1 MAIFSFLKKKTRAHG
16 TKAAPPW
23 RGAGAFKKS
32 SGTSSKIAE
41 LRSPYMKKPTFTG
54 KFFKRGR
61 RKKSLVIPTIQPK
74 ILSKA
79 KKILTFIVALA
90 VASGLIY
97 LVGFSGFFDI
107 KSWEITEDGNKI
119 TNDEPLN
126 DLMKKQ
132 KYKNLVFLDDKLIT
146 TQIKSLHPEV
156 KKVIVKKIFPQ
167 KIKVE
172 IEKYPIVA
180 NIVNVVQGIQKKFL
194 VDTQGFL
201 ADENIEN
208 PELPFI
214 KIFTNE
220 VFTVRTIGLE
230 ENKLTYIMNSI
241 NLFQE
246 KFAMK
251 VINAEYHVR
260 EREIHLQTEKNFM
273 VWIDM
278 EKDLNEQMEKLKKAL
293 PKLNIY
299 NTPLEYIDLRIA
311 GNDNQKVIF
320 KRRK

>member
-1 MAIFSFLKKKTRAHG
+1 MAIFPFRKKR
-16 TKAAPPW
+16 
-23 RGAGAFKKS
+23 S
-32 SGTSSKIAE
+32 SGTSSNIAE
-41 LRSPYMKKPTFTG
+41 LRSPYMKKPAITG

-61 RKKSLVIPTIQPK
+61 RKKSLVMPTIQPK
-74 ILSKA
+74 TLSKA
-79 KKILTFIVALA
+79 KGILTLIVALA
-90 VASGLIY
+90 VAGGLAY

-107 KSWEITEDGNKI
+107 KSWEIIEDGNKI

-132 KYKNLVFLDDKLIT
+132 KYKNLVFLDDKQVT
-146 TQIKSLHPEV
+146 AQIKALHPEV
-156 KKVIVKKIFPQ
+156 KKVVVKKIFPQ

-194 VDTQGFL
+194 VDTKGFL
-201 ADENIEN
+201 ADENTEN

-220 VFTVRTIGLE
+220 VFTVRTIGIE
-230 ENKLTYIMNSI
+230 EAKLTYIMNAI
-241 NLFQE
+241 TLFQE

-260 EREIHLQTEKNFM
+260 EREVHLQTEKNFM

-278 EKDLNEQMEKLKKAL
+278 EKDLAEQMEKLKKAL

-311 GNDNQKVIF
+311 GTDNQKVIF

>member
-1 MAIFSFLKKKTRAHG
+1 MAIFPFRKKRN
-16 TKAAPPW
+16 
-23 RGAGAFKKS
+23 
-32 SGTSSKIAE
+32 SGTSSNIAE
-41 LRSPYMKKPTFTG
+41 LRSPYMKKPAITG

-74 ILSKA
+74 TLSKA
-79 KKILTFIVALA
+79 KGILTLIVALA
-90 VASGLIY
+90 VAGGLAY

-132 KYKNLVFLDDKLIT
+132 KYKNLVFLDDKQVT
-146 TQIKSLHPEV
+146 AQIKALHPEV
-156 KKVIVKKIFPQ
+156 KKVVVKKIFPQ

-194 VDTQGFL
+194 VDTKGFL
-201 ADENIEN
+201 ADENTEN

-220 VFTVRTIGLE
+220 VFTVRTIGIE
-230 ENKLTYIMNSI
+230 ETKLTYIMNAI
-241 NLFQE
+241 TLFQE

-260 EREIHLQTEKNFM
+260 EREVHLQTEKNFM

-278 EKDLNEQMEKLKKAL
+278 EKDLAEQMEKLKKAL

-311 GNDNQKVIF
+311 GTDNQKVIF